1 MATSLPIPGPLQPAR
16 FVDRPNRFIVR
27 ARLDPEDRLI
37 TAHLP
42 DPGRLKELL
51 VPGARMWVR
60 AEADPARKTEWTA
73 VLLEHPGGLIALQT
87 TLANALV
94 HRALVEESL
103 AEVDGW
109 ALDRPEAAIGRSR
122 FDFLLRQIT
131 GEQMV
136 LEVKSVTM
144 VDGQIARF
152 PDAPSERAARH
163 LLEMAELAQ
172 KTGWFATAVFVVQ
185 RVDAQRFAPAHEID
199 PAFARALKQAKAA
212 GVRLVAR
219 RCQVTLA
226 EMVLG
231 VPIPISS

>member
-1 MATSLPIPGPLQPAR
+1 MATSFPIPGPVRPAR

-27 ARLDPEDRLI
+27 ARLDPDDLLI

-51 VPGARMWVR
+51 TPGARMWVR
-60 AEADPARKTEWTA
+60 SEADPTRKTEWTA

-87 TLANALV
+87 TLANDLV
-94 HRALVEESL
+94 HRALVEETL
-103 AEVDGW
+103 TEVEGW
-109 ALDRPEAAIGRSR
+109 NLERPEAAIGRSR
-122 FDFLLRQIT
+122 FDFLLSQVT
-131 GEQMV
+131 GEKMV

-163 LLEMAELAQ
+163 LKEMAELAS

-185 RVDAQRFAPAHEID
+185 RVDAHRFSPAKDID
-199 PAFARALKQAKAA
+199 PAFAAALAEAKAA

-231 VPIPISS
+231 MPLPVVL